1 MTTFFPSEQKPE
13 SWLRP
18 NRRVLV
24 AAIAVLLVMALAA
37 SAVTIVLWRQ
47 DAHWA
52 LKVPVALVAILI
64 WIRVALLIMHVCQP
78 RVAYHQGDL
87 LLFLR
92 RRRPIHVP
100 VSVVE
105 CFFLGQTD
113 TMLAPGSQ
121 QEPGEEL
128 IKTRSIVVRLAE
140 AATDWHQRDVRPE
153 LGQWCD
159 GYITIRGTWC
169 EPMGPVLVK
178 EMNSQLAA
186 IHRQQRQKEKG
197 I

>member
-1 MTTFFPSEQKPE
+1 MREC
-13 SWLRP
+13 WLRP

-24 AAIAVLLVMALAA
+24 AGIAILLLMALAA
-37 SAVTIVLWRQ
+37 SALTIFLWRQ
-47 DAHWA
+47 HSHWA
-52 LKVPVALVAILI
+52 LEIPVALVAVLI
-64 WIRVALLIMHVCQP
+64 WIRVVLLIRHVCQP
-78 RVAYHQGDL
+78 RVAYQQGEL

-92 RRRPIHVP
+92 TRRPIHVP

-113 TMLAPGSQ
+113 TMLATTTKEES
-121 QEPGEEL
+121 GEEL
-128 IKTRSIVVRLAE
+128 VKTRSIVVRLAE
-140 AATDWHQRDVRPE
+140 AAIDWHQRDVRPE
-153 LGQWCD
+153 LGRWCD

-178 EMNSQLAA
+178 KMNSQLAT
-186 IHRQQRQKEKG
+186 IHRQQRQEEKG

>member
-1 MTTFFPSEQKPE
+1 MREC
-13 SWLRP
+13 WLRP

-24 AAIAVLLVMALAA
+24 AAIVILLLVATAVSAWMAL
-37 SAVTIVLWRQ
+37 LWRQ

-52 LKVPVALVAILI
+52 LKLPLGLMTI
-64 WIRVALLIMHVCQP
+64 WIWMRVVLLIEHVCRP
-78 RVAYHQGDL
+78 RVAYQQGEL

-92 RRRPIHVP
+92 TRRPIHLP

-113 TMLAPGSQ
+113 SMLAAARDAES
-121 QEPGEEL
+121 GEEVA
-128 IKTRSIVVRLAE
+128 KTRAIVVRLAE
-140 AATDWHQRDVRPE
+140 AATDWHQRDVRPD
-153 LGQWCD
+153 LGRWCD

-178 EMNSQLAA
+178 KMNSQLAA
-186 IHRQQRQKEKG
+186 IHRQQRQEEKA

>member
-1 MTTFFPSEQKPE
+1 MRE

-24 AAIAVLLVMALAA
+24 VAIGILLAMALAA
-37 SAVTIVLWRQ
+37 SGLTMFLWGQ
-47 DAHWA
+47 DVHWA
-52 LKVPVALVAILI
+52 LVVPVALVAVVI
-64 WIRVALLIMHVCQP
+64 WIRVVLLIMHVCQP
-78 RVAYHQGDL
+78 RVAYQQGDL

-92 RRRPIHVP
+92 RQRPIHVP

-113 TMLAPGSQ
+113 TMLAPTGREES
-121 QEPGEEL
+121 GEEL
-128 IKTRSIVVRLAE
+128 VKTRSIVVRLAE

-153 LGQWCD
+153 LGRWCD

-178 EMNSQLAA
+178 KMNSQLAA
-186 IHRQQRQKEKG
+186 IHRQQRQEKKNR
-197 I
+197 

>member
-1 MTTFFPSEQKPE
+1 MRE

-24 AAIAVLLVMALAA
+24 VAIAVLLVMALAA
-37 SAVTIVLWRQ
+37 SALAVVLWRQ

-52 LKVPVALVAILI
+52 LEVPVALVAVLI
-64 WIRVALLIMHVCQP
+64 WIRVVLLIRHVCQP
-78 RVAYHQGDL
+78 RVAYEQGDL

-92 RRRPIHVP
+92 TRRPLRVP

-113 TMLAPGSQ
+113 TMLAPTSR
-121 QEPGEEL
+121 EESGEEL
-128 IKTRSIVVRLAE
+128 VKTRSIVVRLAE

-178 EMNSQLAA
+178 KMNSQLAA
-186 IHRQQRQKEKG
+186 IHRQQRQEEQSK
-197 I
+197 

>member
-1 MTTFFPSEQKPE
+1 MRE

-24 AAIAVLLVMALAA
+24 VAIGVLLVMALAA
-37 SAVTIVLWRQ
+37 SVLTIFLCRRDVHWVLV
-47 DAHWA
+47 
-52 LKVPVALVAILI
+52 VPVVLVAVLI
-64 WIRVALLIMHVCQP
+64 WIRVVLLIMHVCQP
-78 RVAYHQGDL
+78 RVAYQQGDL

-92 RRRPIHVP
+92 HRRPIHVP

-113 TMLAPGSQ
+113 TMLAPTSR
-121 QEPGEEL
+121 EESGEEL
-128 IKTRSIVVRLAE
+128 VKTRSIVVRLAE

-153 LGQWCD
+153 LGRWCD

-178 EMNSQLAA
+178 KMNSQLAA
-186 IHRQQRQKEKG
+186 IHRQQKQEKKG

>member
-1 MTTFFPSEQKPE
+1 M
-13 SWLRP
+13 
-18 NRRVLV
+18 RV
-24 AAIAVLLVMALAA
+24 VLL
-37 SAVTIVLWRQ
+37 IE
-47 DAHWA
+47 
-52 LKVPVALVAILI
+52 
-64 WIRVALLIMHVCQP
+64 HVCRP
-78 RVAYHQGDL
+78 RVAYQQGEL

-92 RRRPIHVP
+92 TRRPIHLP

-113 TMLAPGSQ
+113 SMLAAARDAES
-121 QEPGEEL
+121 GEEVA
-128 IKTRSIVVRLAE
+128 KTRAIVVRLAE

-153 LGQWCD
+153 LGRWCD

-178 EMNSQLAA
+178 KMNSQLAA
-186 IHRQQRQKEKG
+186 IHRQQRQEEKA